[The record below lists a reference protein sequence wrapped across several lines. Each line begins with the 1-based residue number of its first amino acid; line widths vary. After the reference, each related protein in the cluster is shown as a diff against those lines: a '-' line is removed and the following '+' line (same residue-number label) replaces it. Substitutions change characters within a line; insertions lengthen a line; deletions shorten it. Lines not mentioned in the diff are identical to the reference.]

1 MQFRPATEAPTPAV
15 RVAVPALLVAV
26 VIAVDLWLYAGA
38 DNGWLGPFWVGL
50 AGVLV
55 GAWVTAARDRRSLTV
70 RSIGLLV
77 TLLVMQ
83 PVAFYIWAD
92 SVPWD

>member
-1 MQFRPATEAPTPAV
+1 V
-15 RVAVPALLVAV
+15 RVAVPVLLVAAV
-26 VIAVDLWLYAGA
+26 VAVDALVYVGA
-38 DNGWLGPFWVGL
+38 DNGWIGPFWVGL
-50 AGVLV
+50 VGVLV

-70 RSIGLLV
+70 RAIVLLV
-77 TLLVMQ
+77 TLIVMQ